1 LLAACAFSLP
11 VTASDRLQ
19 ALAIE
24 AKAMLAEATQAGLR
38 GPFPRLCRLVPG
50 VMQGLPTVSA
60 DRVATLEEARDRLGH

>member
-24 AKAMLAEATQAGLR
+24 AKAMLAEATQRDCAVDSR
-38 GPFPRLCRLVPG
+38 TF
-50 VMQGLPTVSA
+50 A
-60 DRVATLEEARDRLGH
+60 D